1 MIQGAVEIPAVILS
15 IFILLKGGRR
25 WPLTLTMVISGVA
38 CLLIVPLY
46 FIDAEIQWLITSL
59 SMLSKFAIS
68 SSNAIIPV
76 YTAELY
82 PTTIRNI
89 GVGAAN
95 VPAGVALMLVPY
107 LWNLVSIIET
117 FIKFILFHALYEL
130 RNKILLL
137 QNNHVYTKNIYNST
151 HLTKYNSNKYILPD
165 NRKSIKGLFEHI

>member
-1 MIQGAVEIPAVILS
+1 MLQGAVEIPAVAIS

-38 CLLIVPLY
+38 CLLVVPLY
-46 FIDAEIQWLITSL
+46 FIDAQIQWLITSL
-59 SMLSKFAIS
+59 SMISKFAIS

-107 LWNLVSIIET
+107 LWDLVSIY
-117 FIKFILFHALYEL
+117 LYFT
-130 RNKILLL
+130 NFV
-137 QNNHVYTKNIYNST
+137 QY
-151 HLTKYNSNKYILPD
+151 
-165 NRKSIKGLFEHI
+165 